1 MSDFELVVF
10 DCDGVLVNSE
20 AIYIK
25 SELAQLER
33 IGVVFE
39 RAEYIR
45 MFMGIKPVE
54 WEERIGLHVMRST
67 GRSLPEGFFRS
78 LYESE
83 KGELEASLTALPGA
97 FDVVSRIGA
106 KRCVASSSR
115 MPILEWKLEL
125 TGLLELFHPH
135 VFSGEMVERGKPDPD
150 LFLHAAA
157 EMDADPARSV
167 VVEDSANGVL
177 AARAAGMTVVGFTG
191 GDHCLDGHG
200 EMLAESGADSVIG
213 SLSELEATLSALS
226 R

>member
-1 MSDFELVVF
+1 
-10 DCDGVLVNSE
+10 
-20 AIYIK
+20 
-25 SELAQLER
+25 
-33 IGVVFE
+33 
-39 RAEYIR
+39 
-45 MFMGIKPVE
+45 
-54 WEERIGLHVMRST
+54 
-67 GRSLPEGFFRS
+67 
-78 LYESE
+78 
-83 KGELEASLTALPGA
+83 
-97 FDVVSRIGA
+97 
-106 KRCVASSSR
+106 

>member
-1 MSDFELVVF
+1 MPDFELVVF

-20 AIYIK
+20 AVYING
-25 SELAQLER
+25 ELAHLER
-33 IGVVFE
+33 IGVIFDRV
-39 RAEYIR
+39 EYMR
-45 MFMGIKPVE
+45 MFMGIRPAE

-67 GRSLPEGFFRS
+67 GRSLPEGFFKA

-83 KGELEASLTALPGA
+83 KEELELSLTALPGA
-97 FDVVSRIGA
+97 FEVVSRIGA

-150 LFLHAAA
+150 LFLHAAS
-157 EMDADPARSV
+157 EMGAHPGRSV

-177 AARAAGMTVVGFTG
+177 AAKAAGMTVVGFTG
-191 GDHCLDGHG
+191 GDHCLDGHE
-200 EMLAESGADSVIG
+200 EMLAENGADSVIG
-213 SLSELEATLSALS
+213 SLAELEATLEQLAG
-226 R
+226 